1 MQLIARYAT
10 ILPSSALSGQAPPRR
25 CLPLRSRWPPEHA
38 LAEHANS
45 VHGSGLA
52 AGGWCVWRGVVG
64 VVVGAGVVQE
74 RQFVEEGG
82 VVVGDGGGLEGLL
95 VMQLDAV
102 HDGHKVR
109 RVSQDY

>member
-1 MQLIARYAT
+1 M
-10 ILPSSALSGQAPPRR
+10 
-25 CLPLRSRWPPEHA
+25 
-38 LAEHANS
+38 
-45 VHGSGLA
+45 
-52 AGGWCVWRGVVG
+52 WRGVVG

-109 RVSQDY
+109 RVSEDY